1 MRKDKLWFLLVTLGI
16 ILSLAAC
23 APKPTPAA
31 PTPTEA
37 TPMPKPVEATPT
49 PIPPTVTP
57 MPPTPTPVPPTAT
70 PMPPTPTPIPPTA
83 TPIPPTPTPAPPTA
97 TPVPPTPT
105 PPPMGMSRSNPA
117 PATNVVSAP
126 NWDVQVLE
134 VVRGDEAWQAI
145 QAANQFNE
153 PPPDGWEYILVKLW
167 VKSTA
172 SDSEDHSIGSGDFK
186 ITGDRLIR
194 YTSASVVEPDPPLD
208 ARLFADGE
216 TQGWTAYLVNQA
228 EDSLILIVDELWN
241 FDEDRFRFI
250 ALDEGTFITVSP
262 ELHGIEPSDLGTDR
276 ASPAP
281 FGETVTTEDWQVTVL
296 EVVRG
301 DEAWKMVQEANQFN
315 DPPDEGMEYV
325 AARVNVRYI
334 NTTDKAETIG
344 GSSFKTVGS
353 ANTLYD
359 LPPVVDPEPAL
370 DVALFPGGEYEG
382 WVVLQAAQ
390 GETGL
395 TLVFEPLFDFSGKNR
410 RFLSLEKE

>member
-1 MRKDKLWFLLVTLGI
+1 
-16 ILSLAAC
+16 
-23 APKPTPAA
+23 
-31 PTPTEA
+31 
-37 TPMPKPVEATPT
+37 
-49 PIPPTVTP
+49 
-57 MPPTPTPVPPTAT
+57 
-70 PMPPTPTPIPPTA
+70 
-83 TPIPPTPTPAPPTA
+83 
-97 TPVPPTPT
+97 
-105 PPPMGMSRSNPA
+105 MSRSNPA
-117 PATNVVSAP
+117 LRTDVVSAP

-134 VVRGDEAWQAI
+134 VIRGDEAWQAI

-153 PPPDGWEYILVKLW
+153 PALEGWEYILVKLW

-172 SDSEDHSIGSGDFK
+172 TDSEEHPIGSGDFK

-208 ARLFADGE
+208 AKLFTDGE
-216 TQGWTAYLVNQA
+216 TEGWTAYLVNKG
-228 EDSLILIVDELWN
+228 ENSLILIIDELWN
-241 FDEDRFRFI
+241 FDDDRFRFI
-250 ALDEGTFITVSP
+250 ALDEASITVDP
-262 ELHGIEPSDLGTDR
+262 ELADVEPTDLGTDR

-301 DEAWKMVQEANQFN
+301 DEAWQMAQEANQFN

-334 NTTDKAETIG
+334 STTDKAETID
-344 GSSFKTVGS
+344 GSSFKTTGS

-359 LPPVVDPEPAL
+359 LPLVVDPEPAL

>member
-1 MRKDKLWFLLVTLGI
+1 
-16 ILSLAAC
+16 
-23 APKPTPAA
+23 
-31 PTPTEA
+31 
-37 TPMPKPVEATPT
+37 
-49 PIPPTVTP
+49 
-57 MPPTPTPVPPTAT
+57 
-70 PMPPTPTPIPPTA
+70 
-83 TPIPPTPTPAPPTA
+83 
-97 TPVPPTPT
+97 
-105 PPPMGMSRSNPA
+105 MSRSNPA
-117 PATNVVSAP
+117 LRTDVVSAP

-134 VVRGDEAWQAI
+134 VIRGDEAWQAI

-153 PPPDGWEYILVKLW
+153 PALEGWEYILVKLW

-172 SDSEDHSIGSGDFK
+172 TDSEEHPIGSGDFK

-208 ARLFADGE
+208 AKLFTDGE
-216 TQGWTAYLVNQA
+216 TEGWTAYLVNKG
-228 EDSLILIVDELWN
+228 ENSLILIIDELWN
-241 FDEDRFRFI
+241 FDDDRFRFI
-250 ALDEGTFITVSP
+250 ALDEASITVDP
-262 ELHGIEPSDLGTDR
+262 ELADVEPTDLGTDR

-301 DEAWKMVQEANQFN
+301 DEAWQMAQEANQFN

-334 NTTDKAETIG
+334 STTDKAETID
-344 GSSFKTVGS
+344 GSSFNTTGS

-359 LPPVVDPEPAL
+359 LPLVVDPEPAL